1 MLLSTIDNTNLEL
14 HGNCR
19 SARYKTPSMYI
30 RIYSMVFNNHKIPGN
45 HLIQI
50 RSNLEFVTV
59 TSHIYLSAFTVKF
72 GNSRARTLAVE
83 PGNAS

>member
-1 MLLSTIDNTNLEL
+1 MLLPTIDNTNLEL

-19 SARYKTPSMYI
+19 SAARLIPCTYAF
-30 RIYSMVFNNHKIPGN
+30 YSMVFNNHKIPGN

-50 RSNLEFVTV
+50 RSNLEFVTI